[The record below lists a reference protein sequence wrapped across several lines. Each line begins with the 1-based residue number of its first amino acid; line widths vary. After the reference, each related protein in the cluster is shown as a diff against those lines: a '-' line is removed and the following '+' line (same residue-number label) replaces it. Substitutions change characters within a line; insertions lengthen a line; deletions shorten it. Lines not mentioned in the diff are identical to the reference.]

1 MQRRMRE
8 RRVDGILFTTE
19 PAVRYFT
26 GFHTQ
31 FWTSPTRPWFIVL
44 PAAGKPVAVV
54 PEIGTSGMLGTWV
67 DDVRSWPSP
76 RPRDDGVSLLAEA
89 LSELPRRFGRIGMKL
104 GAQSRIRMP
113 IRDFER
119 LRDGLPGIEFVDIAA
134 DFHAQRMVK
143 SALEIEKIRFICG
156 LVSTAFERLPG
167 YARTG
172 QTESDIVRRLKQ
184 DILGLGADA
193 APYVMAGSG
202 PGGYDN
208 IIMGPT
214 DREVETGDLL
224 IIDTGSVYDG
234 YFCDFDRNWAFG
246 TADDLTRN
254 AHEVVWDATEAGFDA
269 ARPGA
274 TTTDV
279 WQAMNTVLEAGG
291 SLGSNVGRLGHGL
304 GMELTEQPSNTVD
317 DNTVLKPGMVLTL
330 EPGMAFAPQR
340 QMVHEENIVITETG
354 ADWLTRR
361 APRQLVVLD
370 SCKVT

>member
-1 MQRRMRE
+1 MQRRMHE
-8 RRVDGILFTTE
+8 RRIDAILFTTE

-31 FWTSPTRPWFIVL
+31 FWTSPTRPWFVVL
-44 PAAGKPVAVV
+44 PAQGKPIAVI
-54 PEIGTSGMLGTWV
+54 PEIGVSGMQKTWV

-76 RPRDDGVSLLAEA
+76 RPHDDGVSLLLAVF
-89 LSELPRRFGRIGMKL
+89 SQLPRRFGRIGMKL

-119 LRDGLPGIEFVDIAA
+119 MRNGLPGVELVDIAA

-143 SALEIEKIRFICG
+143 SRLEIEKIRFICN
-156 LVSTAFERLPG
+156 LASIAFGRLPD
-167 YARTG
+167 YAQSG
-172 QTESDIVRRLKQ
+172 HSESDIVRRFKQ
-184 DILGLGADA
+184 DVLGLGADA

-214 DREVETGDLL
+214 DRILETGDLL

-246 TADDLTRN
+246 TADQLTRN
-254 AHEVVWDATEAGFDA
+254 AHEVVWDATEAGFNA
-269 ARPGA
+269 VRPGA

-279 WQAMNTVLEAGG
+279 WKAMNAVLEAGG
-291 SLGSNVGRLGHGL
+291 SLGNNVGRLGHGL
-304 GMELTEQPSNTVD
+304 GMELTEQPSNTAE

-330 EPGMAFAPQR
+330 EPGMAFAPGR
-340 QMVHEENIVITETG
+340 QMVHEENVVITETG
-354 ADWLTRR
+354 ADWLTQR
-361 APRQLVVLD
+361 ADRQLIILD
-370 SCKVT
+370 